1 MSEPRWTVQDGGDDR
16 ASALLDRGV
25 VAGVFYKPWSP
36 ALVYRI
42 AHLLNEA
49 TAGSATPIPECP
61 HCDLPKDHDGECVPM
76 SWSATPTGD
85 DDGR

>member
-1 MSEPRWTVQDGGDDR
+1 MTEPRWSIQDGGDDR

-42 AHLLNEA
+42 AGLLNAVEA
-49 TAGSATPIPECP
+49 GAAIPTE
-61 HCDLPKDHDGECVPM
+61 DK
-76 SWSATPTGD
+76 T
-85 DDGR
+85 